1 VSSSQ
6 SYCSDIKSL
15 DSSEIQAYC
24 TPLIKK
30 MKDSY
35 GCPGDVMV
43 DAHIGAWVGELP
55 DCFKGINSEDNAS
68 SDNVQH
74 PSTFIQQNQA
84 QLVPINTKMSDLE
97 QNDKTQETLQNIAS
111 FQVVMSEEGKVV
123 GFQPTNRPAVNHWSI
138 NPLATLLY
146 QGRTLSPGILEPK
159 LKISRPAKAVPIE
172 LLMSVNQD
180 SFFAL
185 ARPVQDS

>member
-1 VSSSQ
+1 MDHSITTLSAILSVYYVCFIFCLIYSSSQ
-6 SYCSDIKSL
+6 
-15 DSSEIQAYC
+15 IQAYC
-24 TPLIKK
+24 TSLIKK

-55 DCFKGINSEDNAS
+55 DCFKGINSEDNAA

-74 PSTFIQQNQA
+74 PYTFSQENQA

-111 FQVVMSEEGKVV
+111 FQVPRMSYKME
-123 GFQPTNRPAVNHWSI
+123 
-138 NPLATLLY
+138 
-146 QGRTLSPGILEPK
+146 LSL
-159 LKISRPAKAVPIE
+159 
-172 LLMSVNQD
+172 
-180 SFFAL
+180 
-185 ARPVQDS
+185 